1 MAEKQEQPTAQVN
14 QDLMQEVINKIASQ
28 RNEAYNK
35 IATLE
40 IQLGNLRKENMRL
53 KATIEAEKEF
63 KKKDK

>member
-1 MAEKQEQPTAQVN
+1 MTEKQEQPTAQVN

>member
-14 QDLMQEVINKIASQ
+14 SDLMQEVINKIASQ